1 MPQTSYQYAI
11 GRIKVLETHML
22 DAAKFKK
29 LIPLEKDEFFRALQE
44 SGYGEGILADGDLDE
59 LIRSELKV
67 ARQLIWSVT
76 PDPKVTGLF
85 LLPIDAHNL
94 KVFLKARVF
103 AVPSD
108 GLSEEG
114 GLFPPDVLQ
123 KAVVEKR
130 YAFFP
135 PTLKDELDELEKAL
149 ARGDAAPRLISAR
162 VDGAIFKYIKSV
174 LAQTRNEYATGYF
187 SLLADLTNAKSFI
200 RAREL
205 GWKAEDFSSVFVVC
219 GGIAREIF
227 LQAFALP
234 DEHITPALGRGAN
247 SAAVAQALDGYFA
260 QNSMAAFEKRI
271 DSLRMRFVRARRNDP
286 EGIGAIVGYLIG
298 KETEARAL
306 GMILSARGGGEE
318 LDLPGLYM

>member
-1 MPQTSYQYAI
+1 MPQPSYQYAI

-22 DAAKFKK
+22 DAVKLKK
-29 LIPLEKDEFFRALQE
+29 LVPLETDEFFRTLQE

-59 LIRSELKV
+59 LLRKELKA
-67 ARQLIWSVT
+67 ARQLVWTVT

-94 KVFLKARVF
+94 KVFLKTRVF

-108 GLSEEG
+108 GLAEEG
-114 GLFPPDVLQ
+114 GVFPPEDLQ
-123 KAVVEKR
+123 KAVAEKR
-130 YAFFP
+130 YTFFP
-135 PTLKDELDELEKAL
+135 PALKDNLDELEKTLVRYAS
-149 ARGDAAPRLISAR
+149 PRLISMR
-162 VDGAIFKYIKSV
+162 VDGAIFKYIKRV
-174 LAQTRNEYATGYF
+174 LEQTRNEYATKYF
-187 SLLADLTNAKSFI
+187 SLLADLTNTKSFI

-205 GWKAEDFSSVFVVC
+205 GWNVEEFSSAFVVC
-219 GGIAREIF
+219 GDISREMF

-234 DEHITPALGRGAN
+234 SEHITPMLERGTN
-247 SAAVAQALDGYFA
+247 SAAVAQALDEYFGK
-260 QNSMAAFEKRI
+260 NGMAAFEKRI

-306 GMILSARGGGEE
+306 SMILSARSSGEE
-318 LDLPGLYM
+318 PDLPRLYI